1 MKQMVVLLALFVTIM
16 GAGCL
21 KAPVETPAEMAV
33 ETAVVAPTEAAV
45 KTRVEKDLFEAQS
58 AKVAMIRYVK
68 THPDVFSSPGRT
80 ESADRLK
87 SAQVSKAINGTVSI
101 GWFTVDIE
109 RKSYRLIHKYGSPA
123 SGGFELWIWEGGF
136 QRNSDGLWEM
146 TDPKSSKERGE

>member
-16 GAGCL
+16 VAGCL

-33 ETAVVAPTEAAV
+33 ETAVVAPTETAV
-45 KTRVEKDLFEAQS
+45 KTRVENEAQS

-109 RKSYRLIHKYGSPA
+109 RKSYRLIHKYGSPG
-123 SGGFELWIWEGGF
+123 SGGFEHWIWEGGF

-146 TDPKSSKERGE
+146 TDPKFSKERGE